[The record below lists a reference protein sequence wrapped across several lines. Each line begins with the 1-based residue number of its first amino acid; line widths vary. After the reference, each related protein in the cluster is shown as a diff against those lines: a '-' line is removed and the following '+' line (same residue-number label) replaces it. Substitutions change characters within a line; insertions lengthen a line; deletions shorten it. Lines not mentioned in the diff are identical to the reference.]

1 LFYFSVID
9 IPNIIFYNIAKNK
22 ETKQHVYYKIN
33 EHKIGRRHIQMATA
47 TIPLKGSASMESK
60 KVSISSKRQITIP
73 QKFFTLLG
81 FNTEAECIMRGNE
94 LVLRPVKEN
103 TSGEFA
109 EQILADLIRQGY
121 SGEELLEKFKQAQR
135 KVRPAVEAMLAEA
148 DRVAESKSGGYSLED
163 VFGTEDE
170 K

>member
-1 LFYFSVID
+1 
-9 IPNIIFYNIAKNK
+9 
-22 ETKQHVYYKIN
+22 
-33 EHKIGRRHIQMATA
+33 MATA

-81 FNTEAECIMRGNE
+81 FNTDAECIMRGNE
-94 LVLRPVKEN
+94 LGLRPVKEN

-121 SGEELLEKFKQAQR
+121 SGEELLEKFKQTQR
-135 KVRPAVEAMLAEA
+135 KIRPAVEAMLAEA

>member
-1 LFYFSVID
+1 
-9 IPNIIFYNIAKNK
+9 
-22 ETKQHVYYKIN
+22 
-33 EHKIGRRHIQMATA
+33 MATA

-81 FNTEAECIMRGNE
+81 FNTEAECIMR
-94 LVLRPVKEN
+94 
-103 TSGEFA
+103 
-109 EQILADLIRQGY
+109 
-121 SGEELLEKFKQAQR
+121 
-135 KVRPAVEAMLAEA
+135 EAMLAEA

>member
-1 LFYFSVID
+1 
-9 IPNIIFYNIAKNK
+9 
-22 ETKQHVYYKIN
+22 
-33 EHKIGRRHIQMATA
+33 MATA

-121 SGEELLEKFKQAQR
+121 SGEELLENLNRHSEKY
-135 KVRPAVEAMLAEA
+135 RPAVEAMLV
-148 DRVAESKSGGYSLED
+148 RSRPGPAESKSGGYSLED